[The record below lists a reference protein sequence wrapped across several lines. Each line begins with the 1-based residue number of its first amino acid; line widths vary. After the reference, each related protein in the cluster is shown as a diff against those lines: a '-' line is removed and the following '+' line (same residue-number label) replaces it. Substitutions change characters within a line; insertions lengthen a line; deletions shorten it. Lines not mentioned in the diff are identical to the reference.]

1 MCDKREGGV
10 SRMLWLAGVG
20 GCPAIMP
27 DVGRDKRPRNR
38 GGITNAW
45 LDGEMRSE
53 ELLEV
58 IESER
63 GLRR

>member
-27 DVGRDKRPRNR
+27 DIGRDKRPRSKE
-38 GGITNAW
+38 GIMNAW
-45 LDGEMRSE
+45 LDGKISSN

-58 IESER
+58 VESER
-63 GLRR
+63 D